1 MQDKAAFTPPNMWLA
16 VLALSLAT
24 FMQVLDSTI
33 ANVALPT
40 IAGNLGVSADQG
52 TWVITSFAVC
62 NAIALPLTGWF
73 TRRFGQ
79 LKLFIGSVVLFTL
92 TSFLCGFAHSMT
104 ELIISRPAGL
114 LRRADVPDVPDAAA
128 GIFPSSKRSNGAR
141 AAVDGDGRG
150 ADCWP
155 HNRRLDHR

>member
-1 MQDKAAFTPPNMWLA
+1 MHDKAAFTPPNMWLA

-40 IAGNLGVSADQG
+40 IAGNLGVSAGSGDMG
-52 TWVITSFAVC
+52 DHSFAVC

-79 LKLFIGSVVLFTL
+79 LKLFIGSVMMFTL

-104 ELIISRPAGL
+104 ELIIFRALQGFFAGPMFPMCQTL
-114 LRRADVPDVPDAAA
+114 LLV
-128 GIFPSSKRSNGAR
+128 IFPASKRSMALR
-141 AAVDGDGRG
+141 SCR
-150 ADCWP
+150 W
-155 HNRRLDHR
+155 

>member
-1 MQDKAAFTPPNMWLA
+1 MHDKAAFTPPNMWLA

-79 LKLFIGSVVLFTL
+79 FKALYWLGDDVY
-92 TSFLCGFAHSMT
+92 AD
-104 ELIISRPAGL
+104 LIPVRICPQYD
-114 LRRADVPDVPDAAA
+114 RADYLPRRLQGFSAGPMFPNVSDAAA
-128 GIFPSSKRSNGAR
+128 GYLSRQ
-141 AAVDGDGRG
+141 
-150 ADCWP
+150 
-155 HNRRLDHR
+155 